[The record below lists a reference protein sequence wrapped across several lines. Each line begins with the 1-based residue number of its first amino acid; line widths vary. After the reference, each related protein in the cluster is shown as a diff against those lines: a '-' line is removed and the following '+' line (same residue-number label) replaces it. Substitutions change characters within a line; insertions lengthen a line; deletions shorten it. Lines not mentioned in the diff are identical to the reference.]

1 MQSKPVNRLGGGRRR
16 RARGGAPLQPKP
28 GAAPRLR
35 RFLIPIAVVVAAVV
49 AGWALLRDASPMLS
63 ADAGDAAL
71 VALGAE
77 VYDAHCALCHGVNL
91 EGEAGWRRQKADG
104 TFPAPP
110 HDADGHT
117 WHHPDDYLFEYT
129 RRGGTALA
137 PAGFSS
143 NMPSFADALSDA
155 EIWASL
161 AFIKSRWPD
170 AIRTRQARLNGRGG

>member
-1 MQSKPVNRLGGGRRR
+1 MLG
-16 RARGGAPLQPKP
+16 
-28 GAAPRLR
+28 
-35 RFLIPIAVVVAAVV
+35 
-49 AGWALLRDASPMLS
+49 

-77 VYDAHCALCHGVNL
+77 TYAAHCALCHGVNL
-91 EGEAGWRRQKADG
+91 EGEAGWRWQKADG

-110 HDADGHT
+110 HDANGHT

-129 RRGGTALA
+129 RRGGAALA
-137 PAGFSS
+137 PAGFRS

-170 AIRTRQARLNGRGG
+170 AIRSRQARLNGRAGVEV